1 MATLNFMGR
10 SGFNWFFGV
19 VEDRNDPEYLGRLRV
34 RCIGYHTENKT
45 ELPTEDLPWA
55 TVMTSITSA
64 SISGIGQSA
73 TGVLPGSW
81 VFGFF
86 KDKDCQEPM
95 ILGTMPGRPVAFSDS
110 KLGFND
116 PNGKYPTLIF
126 EPDTNRM
133 AINEK
138 YNGTE
143 VLPNPIL
150 EIRRATRITDVAAA
164 SMPTF
169 TTANGNTI
177 DEVAVATWDQPV
189 DAYNTVYP
197 YNKVNETESGHLIE
211 MDDTPNAERIHVRH
225 RTGTSYEFAAN
236 GDRIDI
242 IKNKNYSLTA
252 SDSNTLIEGSSNVTI
267 DGHSKVYINKSG
279 TTNNHYTIQ
288 VGSGANVNVVCDSG
302 DINLFTN
309 NGNINLNAN
318 GDLTQ
323 RVTGNYTLK
332 VLGNVIETVEGSIST
347 TSIGANVIRASTID
361 LN

>member
-10 SGFNWFFGV
+10 SGFTWFFGV
-19 VEDRNDPEYLGRLRV
+19 VEDRNDPEYLGRLKV

-45 ELPTEDLPWA
+45 ELPTADLPWA
-55 TVMTSITSA
+55 TVLTPITSA
-64 SISGIGQSA
+64 SISGIGTSP

-95 ILGTMPGRPVAFSDS
+95 ILGTMPGRPVAFSDPS
-110 KLGFND
+110 LGFND

-126 EPDTNRM
+126 EPDTNRH

-138 YNGTE
+138 YNGYE
-143 VLPNPIL
+143 ILPNPIL
-150 EIRRATRITDVAAA
+150 EIRRATRITSVAAA
-164 SMPTF
+164 SMPSF
-169 TTANGNTI
+169 STALGSFI
-177 DEVAVATWDQPV
+177 DEVPVETWDQPE
-189 DAYNTVYP
+189 DAYNAIYP
-197 YNKVNETESGHLIE
+197 YNKVTETESGHLFE
-211 MDDTPNAERIHVRH
+211 LDDTPAAERIHVRH
-225 RTGTSYEFAAN
+225 RTGTSIEMARN

-242 IKNKNYSLTA
+242 IKNKKYSLTA

-267 DGHSKVYINKSG
+267 DGHSKVYINRSG
-279 TTNNHYTIQ
+279 AIGNHYTVQ
-288 VGSGANVNVVCDSG
+288 VGANANVNIVCDNG

-323 RVTGNYTLK
+323 KVTGNYRLS
-332 VLGNVIETVEGSIST
+332 VQGNVIETVEGSIST
-347 TSIGANVIRASTID
+347 TSIGSNVIRASTID